1 MREIKFRGKSTM
13 DIEEMNNM
21 GFTHN
26 NGWVEG
32 NLISGEG
39 PFIVGPVVEADQE
52 YLAHEWWVPVHLESV
67 VQYTG
72 LKDKNG
78 KEIYEGDVLQEQ
90 TTHPLEVFIEDGHV
104 NVRYVDMGE
113 VEEEW
118 LFQSEIYQ
126 EDLEIIGNIY
136 EHPHLLKG

>member
-78 KEIYEGDVLQEQ
+78 KEIYEGDIIKHDYYVDAQEIKFNERLI
-90 TTHPLEVFIEDGHV
+90 TYKCYPADVFILK
-104 NVRYVDMGE
+104 VD
-113 VEEEW
+113 EE
-118 LFQSEIYQ
+118 Q
-126 EDLEIIGNIY
+126 ENFEIIGNIY
-136 EHPHLLKG
+136 ENPELLKG